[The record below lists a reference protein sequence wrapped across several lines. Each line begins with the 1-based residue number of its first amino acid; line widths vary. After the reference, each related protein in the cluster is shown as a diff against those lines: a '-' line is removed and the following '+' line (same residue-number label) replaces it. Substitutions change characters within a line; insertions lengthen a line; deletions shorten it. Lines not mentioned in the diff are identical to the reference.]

1 MGRKKLYTEDELRI
15 KRNERRMK
23 QYWANREAELKKSK
37 ERYHN
42 NKSADEVVQ
51 PTKPIKKVTVYNTPI
66 EEIEEEVTFIPI
78 EDESTGHYQSEII

>member
-23 QYWANREAELKKSK
+23 QYWANREAELEKSK

-51 PTKPIKKVTVYNTPI
+51 PTKPIKNVTVYNTPT
-66 EEIEEEVTFIPI
+66 EEIEEEVTFTPI
-78 EDESTGHYQSEII
+78 EDESASHYQSEII